1 MFLFLVVPYRA
12 FFHLQVK
19 LTSICDNLVLMQRSI
34 ASLVWEWNTDL
45 QEFVTQQKKS
55 EKTKND
61 AKVEAKITP
70 KPGSVKG
77 NADVVRDC
85 FKNCVFS

>member
-1 MFLFLVVPYRA
+1 MLIDAPSF
-12 FFHLQVK
+12 LQVK

-61 AKVEAKITP
+61 AKVDVKVTVTP
-70 KPGSVKG
+70 KPGSVKA
-77 NADVVRDC
+77 NAEAVRY
-85 FKNCVFS
+85 CVCS